1 MCIRV
6 WLGLTAITAKVLC
19 RTLCRDTYAGTVS
32 TSSPATHP
40 ITIKRGGWCSSGPG
54 YRWFILCFIKEKG
67 VPLKRDQS
75 ATRHEESASNWP
87 FIKKPSQVDR
97 SPEISRMTTEL
108 HYINYTTDDPHA
120 LRPAPRLPRGLE
132 RARMH
137 AHPNARA
144 PECTRTHARIHSV
157 SIRYTVRDGRLR
169 WHGTGWSTSH
179 LAKKNAIL
187 WYLSVQFD
195 TEITMTAYFLYLC
208 IFSFKNP
215 SPRCCHFI
223 CSISSVNL

>member
-6 WLGLTAITAKVLC
+6 WLGLTAITARVLC
-19 RTLCRDTYAGTVS
+19 HTLCGDTYAGTVS

-40 ITIKRGGWCSSGPG
+40 ITIKRGAWCSSGPG
-54 YRWFILCFIKEKG
+54 YWWFILCFIKETG

-108 HYINYTTDDPHA
+108 HYINYTTDEPHA
-120 LRPAPRLPRGLE
+120 LRPAPRLPSGLE
-132 RARMH
+132 SARMH

-144 PECTRTHARIHSV
+144 RMPGYTLSRSV
-157 SIRYTVRDGRLR
+157 TQSEMADCA
-169 WHGTGWSTSH
+169 GWSTSH

-195 TEITMTAYFLYLC
+195 TEISMTAYFLYLC